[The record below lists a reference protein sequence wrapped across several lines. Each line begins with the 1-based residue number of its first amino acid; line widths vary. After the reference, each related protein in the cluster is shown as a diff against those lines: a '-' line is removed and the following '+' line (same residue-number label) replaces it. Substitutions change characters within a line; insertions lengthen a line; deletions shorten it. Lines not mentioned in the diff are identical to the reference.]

1 MQKKI
6 IAIFLICF
14 IYSCINKETISLEE
28 KLHLTVTEKIE
39 VLCTDINKL
48 CVKNDKNALVNE
60 FKKIRTEYKKIESFI
75 EYYFQGLSRRINGPA
90 LPEIKT
96 DDNIVND
103 ASGLQVIEEILFDEK
118 LDTTELKKQAKILIT
133 DLNFIKQNFKDL
145 PIQNHHFYELIQHE
159 IIRIAVLGITGFDSP
174 VAFNSINEAHA
185 SLEGIEEFYSLYV
198 QINNQKVN
206 TSLINAIHKANKY
219 INDHNNFDNFD
230 RLVFIKHYL
239 MPISTQLE
247 LEFKEVIKNNP
258 LVNTPK
264 VFNGTLSDLMQ
275 GKRLN
280 ADAFSPY
287 EESKSTPEKSK
298 LGGYLFNNTELSR
311 SNKVSCAT
319 CHDKNLSFTDGKK
332 VSSLNIHKNSVNRN
346 SPTLYY
352 SAFQKFFFYDM
363 RSQDLENQIE
373 SVMQNPDEFNLS
385 PEEIKNKLQT
395 KKEIVALF
403 KKAYPKSKEITSYEI
418 RNSIASY
425 VRSLM
430 PFKAKVDNFF
440 NDKDTLTI
448 SEKNGFNLFAGKAKC
463 ATCHFIPLYN
473 GTAPPWFNNSESEV
487 IGVPEKINWEHAV
500 VDKDLGRYKFNQL
513 EQFKY
518 SFKTPSI
525 RNSEKTAPY
534 MHNGVFNTLE
544 DVIKFYELGGGNGI
558 GMQLEYQT
566 LPFDNLKLTKEEK
579 RDLINFL
586 NTLTDKDT
594 EY

>member
-185 SLEGIEEFYSLYV
+185 SLEGIEEFYTLYV

-332 VSSLNIHKNSVNRN
+332 VSTLNIHKNSVNRN

-513 EQFKY
+513 EQLKY

-558 GMQLEYQT
+558 GMQLS
-566 LPFDNLKLTKEEK
+566 
-579 RDLINFL
+579 LIHI
-586 NTLTDKDT
+586 
-594 EY
+594 

>member
-159 IIRIAVLGITGFDSP
+159 VIRIAVLGITGFDSP

-332 VSSLNIHKNSVNRN
+332 VSSLNIHKNSANRN

-513 EQFKY
+513 EQLKY

>member
-258 LVNTPK
+258 MVNTPK

-332 VSSLNIHKNSVNRN
+332 VSTLNIHKNSVNRN

-513 EQFKY
+513 EQLKY

>member
-159 IIRIAVLGITGFDSP
+159 VIRIAVLGITGFDSP

-206 TSLINAIHKANKY
+206 TSLINAIHKAKKY

-513 EQFKY
+513 EQLKY

>member
-403 KKAYPKSKEITSYEI
+403 KKAYPKSKEIKSYEI

>member
-332 VSSLNIHKNSVNRN
+332 VSSLNIHKNSANRN

-513 EQFKY
+513 EQLKY

>member
-1 MQKKI
+1 
-6 IAIFLICF
+6 
-14 IYSCINKETISLEE
+14 
-28 KLHLTVTEKIE
+28 
-39 VLCTDINKL
+39 
-48 CVKNDKNALVNE
+48 
-60 FKKIRTEYKKIESFI
+60 
-75 EYYFQGLSRRINGPA
+75 
-90 LPEIKT
+90 
-96 DDNIVND
+96 
-103 ASGLQVIEEILFDEK
+103 LQVIEEILFDEK

-159 IIRIAVLGITGFDSP
+159 VIRIAVLGITGFDSP

-332 VSSLNIHKNSVNRN
+332 VSSLNIHKNSANRN

-513 EQFKY
+513 EQLKY

>member
-159 IIRIAVLGITGFDSP
+159 VIRIAVLGITGFDSP

-206 TSLINAIHKANKY
+206 TSLINAIHKAKKY

-513 EQFKY
+513 EQLKY

-594 EY
+594 VY

>member
-48 CVKNDKNALVNE
+48 CVQNDKNALVNE
-60 FKKIRTEYKKIESFI
+60 FKNIRTEYKKIESFI

-159 IIRIAVLGITGFDSP
+159 VIRIAVLGITGFDSP

-513 EQFKY
+513 EQLKY

>member
-28 KLHLTVTEKIE
+28 KLHQTVTEKIE

-48 CVKNDKNALVNE
+48 CVQNDKIALVNE
-60 FKKIRTEYKKIESFI
+60 FKEIRTEYKKIESFI

-159 IIRIAVLGITGFDSP
+159 VIRIAVLGITGFDSP

-258 LVNTPK
+258 MVNTPK

-298 LGGYLFNNTELSR
+298 LGGYLFNNKELSR

-513 EQFKY
+513 EQLKY

>member
-48 CVKNDKNALVNE
+48 CVQNDKNALVNE

-159 IIRIAVLGITGFDSP
+159 VIRIAVLGITGFDSP

-298 LGGYLFNNTELSR
+298 LGGYLFNNKELSR

-513 EQFKY
+513 EQLKY
-518 SFKTPSI
+518 SFKTPSV

-594 EY
+594 VY

>member
-48 CVKNDKNALVNE
+48 CVKNDKIALVNE
-60 FKKIRTEYKKIESFI
+60 FKNIRTEYKKIESFI

-159 IIRIAVLGITGFDSP
+159 VIRIAVLGITGFDSP

-206 TSLINAIHKANKY
+206 TNLINAIHKANKY

-258 LVNTPK
+258 LANTPK

-513 EQFKY
+513 EQLKY

-594 EY
+594 VY

>member
-48 CVKNDKNALVNE
+48 CVQNDKNALVNE
-60 FKKIRTEYKKIESFI
+60 FKEIRTEYKKIESFI

-159 IIRIAVLGITGFDSP
+159 VIRIAVLGITGFDSP

-258 LVNTPK
+258 MVNTPK

-298 LGGYLFNNTELSR
+298 LGGYLFNNKELSR

-513 EQFKY
+513 EQLKY

>member
-159 IIRIAVLGITGFDSP
+159 VIRIAVLGITGFDSP

-206 TSLINAIHKANKY
+206 TSLINAIHKAKKY

-258 LVNTPK
+258 LVYTPK

-513 EQFKY
+513 EQLKY

-594 EY
+594 VY

>member
-48 CVKNDKNALVNE
+48 CVQNDKNALVNE
-60 FKKIRTEYKKIESFI
+60 FKNIRTEYKKIESFI

-513 EQFKY
+513 EQLKY

>member
-185 SLEGIEEFYSLYV
+185 SLEGIKEFYSLYV

-513 EQFKY
+513 EQLKY

>member
-48 CVKNDKNALVNE
+48 CVQNDKNALVNE
-60 FKKIRTEYKKIESFI
+60 FKEIRTEYKKIESFI

-159 IIRIAVLGITGFDSP
+159 VIRIAVLGITGFDSP

-258 LVNTPK
+258 MVNTPK

-513 EQFKY
+513 EQLKY

>member
-159 IIRIAVLGITGFDSP
+159 VIRIAVLGITGFDSP

-206 TSLINAIHKANKY
+206 TSLINAIHKAKKY

-395 KKEIVALF
+395 KSQTAGTVANEHNQTWHMQTASSPTKKE
-403 KKAYPKSKEITSYEI
+403 
-418 RNSIASY
+418 
-425 VRSLM
+425 
-430 PFKAKVDNFF
+430 
-440 NDKDTLTI
+440 TLQTY
-448 SEKNGFNLFAGKAKC
+448 F
-463 ATCHFIPLYN
+463 
-473 GTAPPWFNNSESEV
+473 
-487 IGVPEKINWEHAV
+487 
-500 VDKDLGRYKFNQL
+500 
-513 EQFKY
+513 
-518 SFKTPSI
+518 SF
-525 RNSEKTAPY
+525 
-534 MHNGVFNTLE
+534 
-544 DVIKFYELGGGNGI
+544 
-558 GMQLEYQT
+558 
-566 LPFDNLKLTKEEK
+566 
-579 RDLINFL
+579 
-586 NTLTDKDT
+586 
-594 EY
+594 

>member
-48 CVKNDKNALVNE
+48 CVKNDKNVLVNE

-513 EQFKY
+513 EQLKY

>member
-1 MQKKI
+1 
-6 IAIFLICF
+6 
-14 IYSCINKETISLEE
+14 
-28 KLHLTVTEKIE
+28 
-39 VLCTDINKL
+39 LCTDINKL

-258 LVNTPK
+258 MVNTPK

-298 LGGYLFNNTELSR
+298 LGGYLFNNKELSR

-513 EQFKY
+513 EQLKY

>member
-28 KLHLTVTEKIE
+28 KLHQTVTEKIE

-159 IIRIAVLGITGFDSP
+159 VIRIAVLGITGFDSP

-513 EQFKY
+513 EQLKY

-594 EY
+594 VY

>member
-48 CVKNDKNALVNE
+48 CVQNDKNALVNE

-258 LVNTPK
+258 LANTPK

-513 EQFKY
+513 EQLKY

>member
-258 LVNTPK
+258 MVNTPK

-298 LGGYLFNNTELSR
+298 LGGYLFNNKELSR

-513 EQFKY
+513 EQLKY

>member
-185 SLEGIEEFYSLYV
+185 SLEGIEEFYTLYV

-332 VSSLNIHKNSVNRN
+332 VSTLNIHKNSVNRN

-513 EQFKY
+513 EQLKY

-594 EY
+594 VY